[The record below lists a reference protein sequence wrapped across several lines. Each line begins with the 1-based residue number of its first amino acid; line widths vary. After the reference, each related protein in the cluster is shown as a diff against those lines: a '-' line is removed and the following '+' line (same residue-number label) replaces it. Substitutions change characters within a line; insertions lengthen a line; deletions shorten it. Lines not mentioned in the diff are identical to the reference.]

1 MLSRIIIIFLLG
13 AVNLF
18 ATEMKKMQFIDIA
31 ECSIP
36 IDAQFEL
43 IDQSNMNGSVYT
55 YLEKNKLVDN
65 VYTIRIRKRK
75 PLDYKN
81 KKISINKFKLQ
92 IVSETRYRG
101 FKVLEYK
108 SEGIFVDLHHF
119 ALFGPKSMISIMNS
133 SRNNVDYL
141 LDYCA
146 EHKRYKHGIQ
156 VNML

>member
-43 IDQSNMNGSVYT
+43 IDQSNMNGSEYS
-55 YLEKNKLVDN
+55 YFEENKLVDN
-65 VYTIRIRKRK
+65 AHLLRIRKRQ
-75 PLDYKN
+75 PLDYKKRKN
-81 KKISINKFKLQ
+81 NINEFKWQ
-92 IVSETRYRG
+92 IVSETKYRG

-156 VNML
+156 VNRL